1 MLETVSNNDC
11 HAIPHQIKLDKL
23 DNELCNLPKDVYI
36 NKLLDLCEND
46 ESTVYW
52 YRDTLCSRAKRLS
65 DCPSGKL
72 LNRKTTKRGSSTAR
86 YAKDCYIL
94 YMFMQGEK
102 SSINEIFDKN
112 KDPFCGTDIY
122 KLNAVEVK
130 VTVQSL
136 LQRITNLENVVHSRE
151 SVIESLT
158 SDLELLQSENKLLR
172 SEHDRLKAESMSKFS
187 KYDAFQKLT
196 SENFK
201 RADTDRIDYELQKVK
216 TNDE

>member
-1 MLETVSNNDC
+1 MILQRFFSSKSMSTPYESQSTSNSFTQSVSQKTLDASMIETVSNNDC

-52 YRDTLCSRAKRLS
+52 YRDTLCSRAKKLS

-112 KDPFCGTDIY
+112 KDPFCGTDIS

-151 SVIESLT
+151 SDIESLT
-158 SDLELLQSENKLLR
+158 
-172 SEHDRLKAESMSKFS
+172 
-187 KYDAFQKLT
+187 
-196 SENFK
+196 
-201 RADTDRIDYELQKVK
+201 
-216 TNDE
+216 